1 MTRET
6 KVGLVVSA
14 SFLCLLGAVFYCKL
28 KESDRAPT
36 QYAHGD
42 GAAPVI
48 PADPAPVSS
57 GDSTAWA
64 LPAVTTQP
72 TATVST
78 TPNRLDP
85 HILQAQN
92 IGAAQ
97 TGANGDLPPSTP
109 VAPTDKI
116 GEPGVAKRAPVVPE
130 PGAKGDAKTASAG
143 ENPPHSGESPPNAGQ
158 AAPTPQT
165 VATGPASPPAAAG
178 SLTSGP
184 TNPSTAKT
192 DAQPPASASQGGPK
206 GLPGVAPN
214 AAPPS
219 PAAPVNDA
227 QLANAAGPAGPP
239 STTAPGGL
247 NGSKA
252 TTAPTNTQPESPA
265 SGPAAVSAGQPGT
278 SPGGPANTAEPAAGA
293 ARAST
298 NPAAGPTPSSPVGDP
313 ASPGS
318 VPASTTVPSAPAPSA
333 PGSAANPAPQT
344 PGADLLPPV
353 PMPATARPENG
364 GGTGTGI
371 APGRPI
377 SGAPAA
383 DDAPESNIR
392 LGPPRSPIPPANQFA
407 QGPSAPG
414 MNSPFGGPASGNS
427 IPPAGA
433 PPKADSPPIAV
444 PAVGGPSPYAVV
456 TPQVD
461 SYDEETYVCKPN
473 DTFLSISRQYYQ
485 SEKYERAL
493 LLFNRNHPRATD
505 AIRQDP
511 PVVRDGQAVYIPPLR
526 VLERQYASVI
536 PDHIPLPPPVP
547 PLASAAPGYPA
558 PLAASGDRLY
568 RVRPNGEM
576 LWDVAQRTMGRG
588 DRWAEIYNLNSQ
600 FNPQQ
605 PVPGGTTLRLPADAS
620 VPPSDR
626 P

>member
-36 QYAHGD
+36 QYAQRD
-42 GAAPVI
+42 GAAPAI
-48 PADPAPVSS
+48 PADPAPASS

-64 LPAVTTQP
+64 LPSVTTPP
-72 TATVST
+72 TGPASP

-97 TGANGDLPPSTP
+97 TGANGDLPPSTA

-116 GEPGVAKRAPVVPE
+116 GEPGAGKRAPLVTE
-130 PGAKGDAKTASAG
+130 PGAKTDSKTAIAG
-143 ENPPHSGESPPNAGQ
+143 ENPPRPGDAPTNAGQ
-158 AAPTPQT
+158 ATPPSQP
-165 VATGPASPPAAAG
+165 VAAGPASPPTAAG
-178 SLTSGP
+178 SLTSAP
-184 TNPSTAKT
+184 ASPSTAKA

-206 GLPGVAPN
+206 GLPGVAPS

-219 PAAPVNDA
+219 PTAPVNDA
-227 QLANAAGPAGPP
+227 QLANVGPAGGPP
-239 STTAPGGL
+239 FTPAAGGLKGSTVTTAPANPQSEL
-247 NGSKA
+247 S
-252 TTAPTNTQPESPA
+252 T
-265 SGPAAVSAGQPGT
+265 SGPAAVSGGQAGT
-278 SPGGPANTAEPAAGA
+278 SPGGAASPPEPAAGA

-298 NPAAGPTPSSPVGDP
+298 NPAAGAPQSSPVGDP

-318 VPASTTVPSAPAPSA
+318 LPATTTAPPATAPST

-364 GGTGTGI
+364 PGGTATGI
-371 APGRPI
+371 APSRPI
-377 SGAPAA
+377 SAAPAA

-392 LGPPRSPIPPANQFA
+392 LGQPRSPLPPANQLA
-407 QGPSAPG
+407 QGPAG
-414 MNSPFGGPASGNS
+414 MNSPFGGPASGS
-427 IPPAGA
+427 SVPPAGA

-444 PAVGGPSPYAVV
+444 PAVGGTSPYAVV

-461 SYDEETYVCKPN
+461 SYDEETYVCKPS

-547 PLASAAPGYPA
+547 PLASATPSYPA
-558 PLAASGDRLY
+558 PLAASGDHLY

-576 LWDVAQRTMGRG
+576 LWDIAQRTTGRTE
-588 DRWAEIYNLNSQ
+588 RWAEIYNLNPTL
-600 FNPQQ
+600 NPQQ
-605 PVPGGTTLRLPADAS
+605 PIPGGTTLRLPADAS